1 MIVPMKQLTL
11 LVSKKEQQNAIKKMR
26 ELGILH
32 IKHVQSPDSEEA
44 DLTKREIDRV
54 EKARIILDAETTGK
68 GSDQAS
74 GQELVNKIL
83 NLAAE
88 RDEKKSQ
95 YFEMQN
101 LRQWFSEWGDVSYA
115 SVQKLEAAGC
125 YFKFYKTDAAGLKK
139 IPEEKSFQILKEEKG
154 SINIALISDSPD
166 DSLDLKEERMPQVEI
181 ADLNRDLA
189 EAESQLASLQS
200 RIDGLK
206 AESGVLV
213 AYKHALSK
221 KLEFSQAIAGMGNAE
236 QVAYLQGYCPEET
249 VGDFKNT
256 ADSEGWGYIIQDP
269 EDISDVP
276 TLLKNNKALRIIEP
290 LFQFMGTIPG
300 YHETDVSF
308 VFLLFFSVF
317 YAMIIGDAGYGLVF
331 LGLTAWLRSK
341 NKKAPIEPFALFYVL
356 SATTILWGFIT
367 GTWFGSRAIA
377 EWAPLKRFIIEP
389 MFSFNESDK
398 ATFFM
403 MRLAFMIGLLHLIVA
418 HLMAFVKTLP
428 SLKAV
433 AQVGWAFVCVGMF
446 FVVDFLVLSNPM
458 PSYAIP
464 IFIGGFTL
472 IGLFTNFQKNPLK
485 MIGSFIGA
493 ILNSIQS
500 SISAFSDIV
509 SYIRLF
515 AVGLAGV
522 TVAAS
527 FNDMASGILA
537 PIVLVLG
544 HGLNIV
550 LGLMSVMVH
559 GVRLNMLE
567 FSGHLGQEWTGKP
580 YEPFKEA

>member
-1 MIVPMKQLTL
+1 
-11 LVSKKEQQNAIKKMR
+11 
-26 ELGILH
+26 
-32 IKHVQSPDSEEA
+32 
-44 DLTKREIDRV
+44 
-54 EKARIILDAETTGK
+54 
-68 GSDQAS
+68 
-74 GQELVNKIL
+74 
-83 NLAAE
+83 
-88 RDEKKSQ
+88 
-95 YFEMQN
+95 MQN

-115 SVQKLEAAGC
+115 SVQEVEAAGC

-139 IPEEKSFQILKEEKG
+139 LPEEKTVQILKEEKG

-166 DSLDLKEERMPQVEI
+166 DSLDFKEERMPQVEVI
-181 ADLNRDLA
+181 ELDQDLR
-189 EAESQLASLQS
+189 EVESHLASVQN
-200 RIDGLK
+200 RIDALTTQ
-206 AESGVLV
+206 SGVLL
-213 AYKHALSK
+213 AYRNSLTK
-221 KLEFSQAIAGMGNAE
+221 KLEFSQALAGMGNAE
-236 QVAYLQGYCPEET
+236 QIAYLQGYCPEDA
-249 VGDFKNT
+249 VGDFKKA
-256 ADSEGWGYIIQDP
+256 ADSEHWGYMLQDP
-269 EDISDVP
+269 ENITEVP
-276 TLLKNNKALRIIEP
+276 TLLKNSKFLRIIEP
-290 LFQFMGTIPG
+290 LFHFMGTMPG

-308 VFLLFFSVF
+308 VFLLFFSLF

-341 NKKAPIEPFALFYVL
+341 NKKAPVEPFALFYVL
-356 SATTILWGFIT
+356 SVTTVIWGLLT

-403 MRLAFMIGLLHLIVA
+403 MRLSFMLGLIHLIFA
-418 HLMAFVKTLP
+418 HFTAFLKKLP
-428 SLKAV
+428 SLKAYV
-433 AQVGWAFVCVGMF
+433 QLGWVLVCIGMF
-446 FVVDFLVLSNPM
+446 FVVDLLVLSNPM
-458 PSYAIP
+458 PPYAMP
-464 IFIGGFTL
+464 IFIAGFSM

-527 FNDMASGILA
+527 FNDMASGIFA
-537 PIVLVLG
+537 PVVLLLG

-567 FSGHLGQEWTGKP
+567 FSGHLGQEWTGHP
-580 YEPFKEA
+580 YEPFKES